1 LADKAAGL
9 GRLVTGDVRL
19 TPVDEQTLE
28 PLLSVA
34 VAETEPD
41 EVMPP
46 VRAPAGWSQAR
57 REAFREFYRSSHG
70 GLDGPTRTLMYAIV
84 CDGDVVGMIRMARRD
99 EPDTMET
106 GMWLGRSARGQGIG
120 VAALRLLLAEAA
132 HAGTRRVV
140 AETTAQNTAAL
151 GMLRRCGAV
160 LRDDGT
166 GGSRRDR
173 TRAGL
178 RVLWPAMRVGSAALN
193 APV

>member
-1 LADKAAGL
+1 MRRLWRGR
-9 GRLVTGDVRL
+9 GRWSTRRLVTGNVRL
-19 TPVDEQTLE
+19 TPVDEQTLGA
-28 PLLSVA
+28 LLSVA
-34 VAETEPD
+34 VAETEPE

-46 VRAPAGWSQAR
+46 VAAPAGWSHAR
-57 REAFREFYRSSHG
+57 RKAFREFYRSNYD
-70 GLDGPTRTLMYAIV
+70 GLDGPTRTQMYAVV

-120 VAALRLLLAEAA
+120 GAALRLLLAEAA

-151 GMLRRCGAV
+151 AALRRCGAK

-166 GGSRRDR
+166 GVH
-173 TRAGL
+173 AEVEL
-178 RVLWPAMRVGSAALN
+178 RPD
-193 APV
+193 